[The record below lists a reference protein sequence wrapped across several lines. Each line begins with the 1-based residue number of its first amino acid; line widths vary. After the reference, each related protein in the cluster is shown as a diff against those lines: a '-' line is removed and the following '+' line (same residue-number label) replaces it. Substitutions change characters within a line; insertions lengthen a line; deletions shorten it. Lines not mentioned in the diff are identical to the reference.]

1 MVGKTELEYP
11 SKDVAQFVQIK
22 NSSGNN
28 IDLPTAGPNGLP
40 VDVLG
45 TPSRVTPQTLT
56 GTSQSV
62 ALLSTTRRVSV
73 DVSVNAI
80 VRLNAAASVPA
91 NGSSLTDAIA
101 IPVGTKDFDVPASTT
116 LHFIRDS
123 ASDGTIRISE
133 IV

>member
-1 MVGKTELEYP
+1 MPIGQVTYANDK
-11 SKDVAQFVQIK
+11 VATFATLL
-22 NSSGNN
+22 NSDASSAT
-28 IDLPTAGPNGLP
+28 LPTPTANGMP

-56 GTSQSV
+56 STSQSV

-73 DVSVNAI
+73 DASVNAI

-91 NGSSLTDAIA
+91 NVVSLSDAIA
-101 IPVGTKDFDVPASTT
+101 IPAGTKDFDVPANCT
-116 LHFIRDS
+116 LHFIRDGS
-123 ASDGTIRISE
+123 VDGVIRISE